1 MTTGTQHQP
10 PPPSQQQPAT
20 TVATDAIPGSPSMM
34 ATTAPQLK
42 PTTSL
47 AGKKRPAPS
56 SSSASENNDNNND
69 GSSSSNNNNNIN
81 KPQPQ
86 PLNRVGK
93 DGEPLSEKKLRR
105 LEKNRLSAREC
116 RRRKRE
122 ATENM
127 QGQINQLEGENL
139 RLRLQLQVRVCV
151 RIVQYLE
158 YNVHTTYMFAKNNVK
173 LFVEGIDIEI
183 DIELGIFWFCSCF
196 VWNGI
201 YPCCDSCGAE
211 KHLIC
216 DFVLFFYFHF
226 AFFS

>member
-42 PTTSL
+42 TTASL

-56 SSSASENNDNNND
+56 SSSASENNGNNND
-69 GSSSSNNNNNIN
+69 GSSSISNNNIN
-81 KPQPQ
+81 KLQPQ